1 MYRSRSHQLELPGQS
16 GTEPTHEEA
25 NMKRTSLLS
34 SAALALTLGLTPA
47 LAQDRNETK
56 AKQAEQRD
64 STAPQ
69 QRARKAEDGQKT
81 EDSKNRAAKQNAA
94 QQPSQNAE
102 ETSSRKD
109 KTGQA
114 ANPTESKER
123 ADTTKAND
131 SDKSSTNEKAK
142 SADMNKQSPQSKRAD
157 EKKDSSP
164 SSNTATNKPNA
175 AESSKSAEQNRSSPV
190 NEQKSTK
197 ANESKREAASSGAN
211 PKAQVSASLA
221 PQKKKELHSAVA
233 KLDVKPVTNVNFSV
247 SVGTVIPRTIS
258 LRPVPTTIVEIVPQ
272 YRGYDFFVVRDEV
285 VIVEPRS
292 HKIVD
297 VIERSGPS
305 RARSETTTTHRPKLS
320 MQQREIVR
328 THASSRRTTTTGAAP
343 RTRTEIE
350 IGEIVPET
358 VEIESF
364 PEEVYREVPEI
375 RTYRYID
382 RGGDIY
388 LVDPSSRRVIE
399 EVR

>member
-1 MYRSRSHQLELPGQS
+1 
-16 GTEPTHEEA
+16 
-25 NMKRTSLLS
+25 MKRILLLS

-47 LAQDRNETK
+47 LAQDHNESK
-56 AKQAEQRD
+56 AKRDQAEQRD
-64 STAPQ
+64 GTAPQ
-69 QRARKAEDGQKT
+69 HRARKAEDGQKT
-81 EDSKNRAAKQNAA
+81 KDSKNRAAKQNAA

-109 KTGQA
+109 

-131 SDKSSTNEKAK
+131 SNKSSTNEKAK
-142 SADMNKQSPQSKRAD
+142 SADMDKQSPQSKRAD

-164 SSNTATNKPNA
+164 GSNTATNKPNA
-175 AESSKSAEQNRSSPV
+175 AESSKGAEQNKSSPV

-197 ANESKREAASSGAN
+197 ANELNREAASSGAN

-272 YRGYDFFVVRDEV
+272 YRGYDFFVVRDEL

-305 RARSETTTTHRPKLS
+305 RARSATTTTHRPKLS
-320 MQQREIVR
+320 AQQREIVR
-328 THASSRRTTTTGAAP
+328 KHASSRRTTTTGAAP

-350 IGEIVPET
+350 IGETVPET